1 MDCTDSNET
10 MHLMD
15 DDDDDNNME
24 LKKKKKC
31 CQEFTSVYEVCSP
44 KNVTLTQSFF
54 VLVGYNIGE
63 RFFILRIVF
72 FSFFFFFWGG
82 SDLTISDRTYEVVH
96 DFFNL
101 ICDVVVN
108 IFDQFCDRVLNFFEQ
123 ICDGVTTFIDPK
135 NKSPRPRILIN
146 IGHSPNFFRY
156 WHPHPPLHSSTDG
169 FSRVVVHLKCS
180 VPFTIHVLLHHEKR
194 YANGYGRE
202 RRCRYQVC
210 SFYKNLFI
218 RASRLKIA

>member
-63 RFFILRIVF
+63 
-72 FSFFFFFWGG
+72 
-82 SDLTISDRTYEVVH
+82 
-96 DFFNL
+96 
-101 ICDVVVN
+101 
-108 IFDQFCDRVLNFFEQ
+108 
-123 ICDGVTTFIDPK
+123 
-135 NKSPRPRILIN
+135 
-146 IGHSPNFFRY
+146 
-156 WHPHPPLHSSTDG
+156 
-169 FSRVVVHLKCS
+169 
-180 VPFTIHVLLHHEKR
+180 
-194 YANGYGRE
+194 
-202 RRCRYQVC
+202 
-210 SFYKNLFI
+210 LF
-218 RASRLKIA
+218 LY